1 MRIFV
6 GNLASTT
13 TEEALKQLF
22 EVYGDVTLVRIVASR
37 QTGRSLGYGYVEM
50 PNATEAH
57 AAIEGLQGTTLEG
70 WLLTM
75 TEAYEREGK
84 ERRLRW

>member
-13 TEEALKQLF
+13 MEEDLKQLF
-22 EVYGDVTLVRIVASR
+22 ASYGIVTLVRIVSSR

-50 PNATEAH
+50 PNVTEAQ
-57 AAIEGLQGTTLEG
+57 AAIEGLQGATLEG
-70 WLLTM
+70 RTLTVN
-75 TEAYEREGK
+75 EAY
-84 ERRLRW
+84 